1 MQQRYFENFHYE
13 VHICKWMD
21 TRRLVRCAWE
31 DLPLSVDL
39 LVMEIMVSSE
49 YFQLESKFMFTD
61 KF

>member
-1 MQQRYFENFHYE
+1 MQQRYFETFHYG
-13 VHICKWMD
+13 VHLRKRID

-39 LVMEIMVSSE
+39 LVMKIMVRPE